1 MLIDRSRITATRR
14 LFAERAWRRPPKN
27 RSSSRYYEA
36 FRCVLACVL
45 VCVLVLV
52 LVCVLVLVLGVF
64 FFFFF
69 FFFGGIGTEAPG
81 RRLRTSW
88 SPSTSTRAI
97 RLESRKST

>member
-45 VCVLVLV
+45 VLV
-52 LVCVLVLVLGVF
+52 LVCVLVLVLVLGVF